1 MSDDHPKMDLEDLED
16 RLKRARKEGASGDFA
31 AGGTGRGEASGYSM
45 AMRVGAELVSALI
58 VGVGIGLLLD
68 HWLDTGPWFLIVFFF
83 LGAAAGVLNVY
94 RAASNMGLAPGY
106 GQDANA
112 TSGAKSPD
120 DTLDK
125 L

>member
-1 MSDDHPKMDLEDLED
+1 MSDDHPKMDLENLEK
-16 RLKRARKEGASGDFA
+16 RLERARKEGTSGNVA

-45 AMRVGAELVSALI
+45 AIRVGAELVSALI
-58 VGVGIGLLLD
+58 VGVVVGLSLD

-106 GQDANA
+106 RQDADA
-112 TSGAKSPD
+112 TSGVKPPD